1 MRNLVFILLF
11 ITTSAWA
18 NAARDVTIEKPFA
31 RAAMQQQK
39 NSAGFMKLVNYG
51 TDSAIVDARSSVA
64 EVVELHTHINDNGVM
79 RMRRIERIALPHG
92 QTVMLKPGGLHVMF
106 IKLKRDLKVG
116 DMVDVTLVFDDGS
129 EKALDLPVHK
139 VKRKHKGMSGHGN
152 KMMSH

>member
-11 ITTSAWA
+11 ITTNVWA
-18 NAARDVTIEKPFA
+18 NAARDVTIDKPFA

-39 NSAGFMKLVNYG
+39 NSAAFMKLVNYG
-51 TDSAIVDARSSVA
+51 SDAAIVDARSSVS
-64 EVVELHTHINDNGVM
+64 EIVELHTHINDDGVM

-116 DMVDVTLVFDDGS
+116 EMIDVTLVFDDGS
-129 EKALDLPVHK
+129 EKALELPVHK
-139 VKRKHKGMSGHGN
+139 VMRKHQGMSGHG
-152 KMMSH
+152 KQMMQH